1 MDLGAIAGSSWASGL
16 NLYAVVALLGAG
28 GRLGWVDSPDALQQ
42 WWVIALSIFF
52 YAIEF
57 VADKIPLVDST
68 WDAVH
73 TVVRPVGAAALSM
86 VMAGQQPTPQKLLM
100 AVGAGGLALTSHAA
114 KATTRLAANTSPEP
128 ASNILLSIG
137 EDGLV
142 IAMFALISGHPRVA
156 GGVAL
161 VLAVICVLIVIKLW
175 KFAKKLITRIKRL
188 FGQGPGDVKIV

>member
-1 MDLGAIAGSSWASGL
+1 MDLGAIAGSGWAAGL
-16 NLYAVVALLGAG
+16 NLYGVIALLGIG
-28 GRLGWVDSPDALQQ
+28 GRLGWIDSPPGLRQ
-42 WWVIALSIFF
+42 WWVIGLAIFF

-86 VMAGQQPTPQKLLM
+86 VMAGQQPTAQKLLV

-128 ASNILLSIG
+128 VSNIVLSVG

-142 IAMFALISGHPRVA
+142 IAMFALISSHPRIA

-161 VLAVICVLIVIKLW
+161 FLAVICVLIVIKLW
-175 KFAKKLITRIKRL
+175 KFARKLVERIRRL
-188 FGQGPGDVKIV
+188 LGIGRTEAKT